1 VLDKFEN
8 LLLID
13 ASDNKITEVTQSLPN
28 LNSFLLM
35 NNRLKKFP
43 VLNNM
48 QKLIVLNL
56 KSNNIKDL
64 NSVNPKKIPNVQNLD
79 LSDNKIG
86 YEGQ

>member
-1 VLDKFEN
+1 MLDKFEN

-64 NSVNPKKIPNVQNLD
+64 NGVNPKKIPNVQNLD

>member
-1 VLDKFEN
+1 MLDKFEN

-64 NSVNPKKIPNVQNLD
+64 NNVNPKKIPNVQNLD

>member
-64 NSVNPKKIPNVQNLD
+64 NNVNPKKIPNVQNLD